1 MAQNRKPKYLRSWIH
16 WWFSVHRHQ
25 IGPGRTT
32 RIMSDSSD
40 CLSSEDEDTDCWDP
54 GEYDPDAVVYDH
66 LPLDDD
72 HFHPNP
78 NDRVHATWSNTPKS
92 LKEFYWMM
100 SAIVTFVSLLVGCYE
115 YVTHSRLSS
124 LTLSWFAIATGLW
137 AVASSPSSTIQSVH
151 QFFTGG
157 ATGGGSFRPALPAWT
172 FNEFVPSEPL
182 LFSVL
187 KDIGSKQSRGRR
199 VQSDTDTS
207 TKRHN
212 SCT

>member
-1 MAQNRKPKYLRSWIH
+1 
-16 WWFSVHRHQ
+16 
-25 IGPGRTT
+25 
-32 RIMSDSSD
+32 MSDSSD

-78 NDRVHATWSNTPKS
+78 NDRVHTTWSNTPKS

-124 LTLSWFAIATGLW
+124 FWVYRA
-137 AVASSPSSTIQSVH
+137 P
-151 QFFTGG
+151 
-157 ATGGGSFRPALPAWT
+157 
-172 FNEFVPSEPL
+172 
-182 LFSVL
+182 
-187 KDIGSKQSRGRR
+187 
-199 VQSDTDTS
+199 
-207 TKRHN
+207 
-212 SCT
+212 